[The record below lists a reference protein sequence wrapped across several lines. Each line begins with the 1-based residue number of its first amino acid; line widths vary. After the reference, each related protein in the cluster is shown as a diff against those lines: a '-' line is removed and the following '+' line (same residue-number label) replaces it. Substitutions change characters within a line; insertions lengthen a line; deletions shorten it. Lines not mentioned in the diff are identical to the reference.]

1 MVQRL
6 FRTSFVAG
14 LAWLAVAGAARAE
27 ILGERSF
34 DCLVDARTR
43 LKLGASVPGVIEKI
57 LVDRGDRVRAGQP
70 LVELESSVERAQS
83 AIAKA
88 RGDNDQSVEAARAK
102 LALARRTAERLT
114 LLKQQNPGALTAT
127 QYDEAV
133 AAERVAVFNV
143 RDAELSQETARLEAA
158 RAEAVLGLRRI
169 VAPFDGVVVER
180 SMAVGEY
187 RHDQAVLLTLA
198 QIDPLNVEVYVPVA
212 YYGQTKVGAKA
223 DVTLQNP
230 VGGTHEATV
239 EVVDRVLDTA
249 SGTFGIRLTIAN
261 PKHEIPAGL
270 RCQIRFRAEK

>member
-1 MVQRL
+1 MVARL
-6 FRTSFVAG
+6 FRTSLLAG
-14 LAWLAVAGAARAE
+14 LACLAASWAARAE
-27 ILGERSF
+27 VLGERSF

-43 LKLGASVPGVIEKI
+43 LKLGASVSGVIEKI
-57 LVDRGDRVRAGQP
+57 HVDRGDRVTAGQP
-70 LVELESSVERAQS
+70 LVELESSVERAQL
-83 AIAKA
+83 AIARA

-127 QYDEAV
+127 QYDEAM

-143 RDAELSQETARLEAA
+143 RDAELAQESARLETG

-212 YYGQTKVGAKA
+212 YHGQTRVGAKA

-270 RCQIRFRAEK
+270 RCQIRFRATK